1 MIQKDASWPMYAT
14 SINPAPGMEGTIK
27 LGTELTGV
35 VITGPSL
42 MFQNPPEA
50 LPFRP
55 EIPVYR
61 VVLADAHE
69 IFKIILRIGA
79 PDRSFETKRGATW
92 YCYEISASERKSK
105 RQ

>member
-1 MIQKDASWPMYAT
+1 MIQSPK
-14 SINPAPGMEGTIK
+14 
-27 LGTELTGV
+27 TENKISYYDL
-35 VITGPSL
+35 
-42 MFQNPPEA
+42 PEE

-79 PDRSFETKRGATW
+79 PDRSFETKRGNTW
-92 YCYEISASERKSK
+92 YCYKISASERKSK
-105 RQ
+105 RR